1 MNSCL
6 DNQSHN
12 LVGDFADEFE
22 QLTGSGSEGA
32 QQALEEVYHKVLK
45 FFCTLNIVAYDITL
59 PKRPCS
65 LQK

>member
-22 QLTGSGSEGA
+22 QITGSGSEGA
-32 QQALEEVYHKVLK
+32 QQALEEVYHKVMK
-45 FFCTLNIVAYDITL
+45 YFCTPNIVACDITL
-59 PKRPCS
+59 TRRPCS